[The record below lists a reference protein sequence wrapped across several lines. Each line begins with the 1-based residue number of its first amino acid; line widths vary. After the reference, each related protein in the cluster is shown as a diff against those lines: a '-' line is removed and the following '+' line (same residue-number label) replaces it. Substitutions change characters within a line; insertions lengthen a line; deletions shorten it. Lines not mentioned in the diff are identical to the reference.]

1 MKNTLFSL
9 LLTLM
14 LPLSSVGMENLQKDS
29 LTVLDYPESMETLLN
44 QFKGHV
50 VYIDVLASWCKP
62 CIREFDYTKKMD
74 DYFKENKIIKLYIT
88 IDQAKDNEKCA
99 QLLKEKSMTGYL
111 VHYSPNSGIF
121 SQFSKDVDSVFLT
134 DKNGNLSPRIPRYGI
149 VDRHGK
155 LVINDAY
162 RPSSPE
168 KLSKQL
174 KDFL

>member
-1 MKNTLFSL
+1 
-9 LLTLM
+9 
-14 LPLSSVGMENLQKDS
+14 MENSQKDS
-29 LTVLDYPESMETLLN
+29 VTVLDYTESMESLLN

-62 CIREFDYTKKMD
+62 CIEEFAYAKQMD
-74 DYFKENKIIKLYIT
+74 DYFKENKIVKLYIT
-88 IDQAKDNEKCA
+88 IDQAKDNDKCA

-121 SQFSKDVDSVFLT
+121 SQFSEDVNHIFLT
-134 DKNGNLSPRIPRYGI
+134 DKNGNLSPSIPRYGI
-149 VDRHGK
+149 VDRQDK

-162 RPSSPE
+162 RPGSPE